1 MSLHRERGEGH
12 PPVTS
17 SPSGAEEGQLR
28 RERSVHGASQPQ
40 KPAGLPQEAMFSK
53 QDEYIGDLTLGSFT
67 AASRGSS

>member
-12 PPVTS
+12 LLVTS

-28 RERSVHGASQPQ
+28 REKSVHGASQPQ
-40 KPAGLPQEAMFSK
+40 KPAGPPQEAMLSK
-53 QDEYIGDLTLGSFT
+53 QDERIGDLALGSLV